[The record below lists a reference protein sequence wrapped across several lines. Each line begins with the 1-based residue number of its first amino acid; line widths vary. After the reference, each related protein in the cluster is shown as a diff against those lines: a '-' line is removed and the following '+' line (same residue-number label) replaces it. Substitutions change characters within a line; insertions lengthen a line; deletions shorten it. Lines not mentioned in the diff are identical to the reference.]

1 MGKKA
6 QKCRKSNH
14 FSLHYRIG
22 LIKMWIQKF
31 KEDVISQNLRPKEG
45 LDNLV
50 KLGTK
55 TIP

>member
-31 KEDVISQNLRPKEG
+31 KDDVISRNLRPKG